1 MANSTIYKGDK
12 YYIEVFET
20 KADLYSLNEA
30 QYPSIKGI
38 NIKELDCVYR
48 ARTWVRI
55 RGCEALYN
63 GILDGY
69 VLLDVRPSNDVEIL
83 EAKQV
88 DRGIYHA
95 RLPVSEI
102 ESICEERMP
111 FLDFPFPN
119 GLNELEELD
128 KNEFLEKI

>member
-1 MANSTIYKGDK
+1 MANSAIYKGNK

-20 KADLYSLNEA
+20 KADLYSINVA
-30 QYPSIKGI
+30 QYPNIKGI

-69 VLLDVRPSNDVEIL
+69 VLLDVRPSKDVEIL

-88 DRGIYHA
+88 DRDIYHA

-102 ESICEERMP
+102 ESIWEERMP
-111 FLDFPFPN
+111 FLDFPFPE
-119 GLNELEELD
+119 G
-128 KNEFLEKI
+128 LEKEVELNINDFEK